1 MLSNTPGDRSVR
13 ISREPRIRARNACVR
28 VHDIRRA
35 PVRGIVICMLPR
47 AVRNFHETG
56 GNSVREIR
64 HGEHAREREK
74 EREGGERTRSIGTAG
89 REAKERENRIYS
101 MLVKDVLSKHG
112 TNLREK
118 RTLKSKSNNTARN
131 T

>member
-1 MLSNTPGDRSVR
+1 MY
-13 ISREPRIRARNACVR
+13 A
-28 VHDIRRA
+28 
-35 PVRGIVICMLPR
+35 PR

-64 HGEHAREREK
+64 HGEHARERE
-74 EREGGERTRSIGTAG
+74 RQGGGEERTRSIGTAG

-118 RTLKSKSNNTARN
+118 RTLKVNRITQQETRKVSENMRYTGRWERKREIEGNTQENGRDAAR
-131 T
+131 